1 MSFFINNTNTNRP
14 GPICGN
20 VLNGLNEKIL
30 IEVTRVF
37 DACIQNETI
46 QGVTLT
52 TTGYTPAAPTLP
64 LTYISTETDTTTGPT
79 VSNVVITRLDNRPNF
94 ANVTG
99 QVTFPLIMTY
109 RDANGVLGTATS
121 TYTTDFAS
129 VLCVPQPALSP
140 VNITATGQLTSTIG
154 TYTAENTFTIT
165 ACVQIIIK
173 VTAQVDILVPSY
185 GYPCIPE
192 CQSIP
197 TVCPGVGDIS
207 LYPTTVTQNTNLNNT
222 TTLR

>member
-1 MSFFINNTNTNRP
+1 MSFFINNTNASRP
-14 GPICGN
+14 GPVCGN
-20 VLNGLNEKIL
+20 VLNGLNEKVL

-52 TTGYTPAAPTLP
+52 TTGYTP
-64 LTYISTETDTTTGPT
+64 ETDTTTGPT

-99 QVTFPLIMTY
+99 QVTFPLIVTY
-109 RDANGVLGTATS
+109 RDANGVLGTATA

-140 VNITATGQLTSTIG
+140 VVITATGQLTSSIG

-173 VTAQVDILVPSY
+173 VTAQVDVLVPSY

-192 CQSIP
+192 CQTIP

-207 LYPTTVTQNTNLNNT
+207 LYPTTVTQNVNT
-222 TTLR
+222 TTPLR